1 MRRADPR
8 PGREPWPAGWMP
20 ALSCR
25 VHRQVLRHRRWLI
38 VAAYAVL
45 VPSALM
51 LAYLL
56 HADFALQPGQRRALL
71 VAVPPLLLAR
81 MLVYWR
87 LGIFRGYW
95 QHYGFHDLLK
105 MVQAA
110 ALGTMAFVAL
120 LVIGGRTGAVP
131 PSVIVIEWLLAMILA
146 GGMHVVA
153 RAVREGQIM
162 RRVAGRRTLILGAG
176 EAAERLL
183 RQFQHDRRRTVWVV
197 GLLDDNPSL
206 RHRHLHGVPVL
217 GSTTA
222 VGVVAQREKAEL
234 LVIAAPSATR
244 AQMRAMVDCC
254 VKTGLEFK
262 VARPLQELVDGR
274 FPQGHLRDVRME
286 DLLGRAPVRLAV
298 HPLAR
303 EVHDQTVLVTGGAGS
318 IGSELARQ
326 LGELRPRR
334 LVILEQ
340 AESPLYFVDLE
351 LARRFPDVEII
362 PLVGDITDERRVRR
376 TMNEFRPAYVFH
388 AAAYKHVPL
397 MERNV
402 PEAVR
407 NNIFGTLTVARAA
420 VDAGVR
426 KVVLLSTD
434 KAVNPS
440 SVMGA
445 SKRISERIIL
455 GMPEFRETATDFRA
469 VRFGNVLGSDGSV
482 LPLFRRQLATGGPL
496 TVTHQDVTRYFM
508 TIAEAVQL
516 VLQAAALPEARGRIV
531 MLDMGEPVRIVH
543 LAENLIRLS
552 GLEPYVDVAITFTGL
567 RPGEKLCE
575 ELMAAYEHC
584 VPTSEP
590 GIRLMQGGDAADD
603 ELPHQLSRIASAF
616 EAGSELEI
624 LRSIRAAVPECRPPL
639 RDVPP
644 LLDREIDLLHP
655 TSGPCDVVRTGVV
668 VPEHSAAYPVGSRA
682 PQPATSSELTT

>member
-1 MRRADPR
+1 MHADRRPLRAR
-8 PGREPWPAGWMP
+8 WPTRWLP
-20 ALSCR
+20 ALSCTVR
-25 VHRQVLRHRRWLI
+25 RQVLRHRRRLI
-38 VAAYAVL
+38 AAAYTVL
-45 VPSALM
+45 VPSALA
-51 LAYLL
+51 LAFLL
-56 HADFALQPGQRRALL
+56 HSDFRLQTAQWTALL
-71 VAVPPLLLAR
+71 AAVPPLLLAR
-81 MLVYWR
+81 MFVYWR

-95 QHYGFHDLLK
+95 QHYGFHDLLR
-105 MVQAA
+105 MIQAA
-110 ALGTMAFVAL
+110 TLGTAAFAAL
-120 LVIGGRTGAVP
+120 LAFTRRGDTVP
-131 PSVIVIEWLLAMILA
+131 PAVLVMEWLLAMMLT

-153 RAVREGQIM
+153 RAVREGQIV
-162 RRVAGRRTLILGAG
+162 RRTAGRRTLILGAG

-183 RQFQHDRRRTVWVV
+183 RQFQHDRGHTVRVV

-206 RHRHLHGVPVL
+206 HQRLLHGVPVL
-217 GSTTA
+217 GPVAA
-222 VGVVAQREKAEL
+222 VGVMAQRVKAEL

-244 AQMRAMVDCC
+244 AQMREMVARC
-254 VKTGLEFK
+254 VETGVEFK
-262 VARPLQELVDGR
+262 AVRPLQELVDGR
-274 FPQGHLRDVRME
+274 SPRGHLRDVQME

-303 EVHDQTVLVTGGAGS
+303 EVHGQTVLVTGGAGS

-326 LGELRPRR
+326 LGELRPLR

-590 GIRLMQGGDAADD
+590 GIRLMQGGGAADD
-603 ELPHQLSRIASAF
+603 ELPHQLTRIAGAF
-616 EAGSELEI
+616 EAGGELEI